1 MPSPG
6 NREGLMAP
14 TVISGPLSRATSA
27 LCCPLGESAHL
38 ANAEK
43 ALVGRLRVGQ
53 LCTKMGVF
61 LLLSSVVA
69 FPVNFSGKPSREGPF
84 FCVERSQ

>member
-1 MPSPG
+1 
-6 NREGLMAP
+6 MAP
-14 TVISGPLSRATSA
+14 TVIAGPLSRATSA

-61 LLLSSVVA
+61 YYFRV
-69 FPVNFSGKPSREGPF
+69 
-84 FCVERSQ
+84 

>member
-1 MPSPG
+1 
-6 NREGLMAP
+6 MAP
-14 TVISGPLSRATSA
+14 LSSLAPPPRPGATSV

-43 ALVGRLRVGQ
+43 APVGRLRVGQ

-61 LLLSSVVA
+61 IIFECGSISCQLLR
-69 FPVNFSGKPSREGPF
+69 KT
-84 FCVERSQ
+84 